1 MDEMRDHVSE
11 DGAQEDTKKKKSPFS
26 KKHVIPSK
34 KQINFADIGK
44 TEMKLSV
51 LIPGI
56 ILIIA
61 GASLLS
67 KFLVVDRIM
76 EVSALQSEVSTL
88 RSQIDEEQAV
98 IDSMQDVAI
107 KFAHYTWSDMTD
119 EERNLADRME
129 AVKLIDK
136 YVRSEAEVGSYTIS
150 GNEISLPITGVTFRE
165 IGHIVSALE
174 SDPLV
179 NHCEVVAAASD
190 DSGIVYDSQDTDIT
204 MIGGNMEATAQVTV
218 YLNDSPTEPDA
229 VSEE

>member
-26 KKHVIPSK
+26 KKLVIPSK

-107 KFAHYTWSDMTD
+107 KFAHSRDVTSSMFVFLGVLPSDGILS
-119 EERNLADRME
+119 R
-129 AVKLIDK
+129 
-136 YVRSEAEVGSYTIS
+136 
-150 GNEISLPITGVTFRE
+150 PVTLDL
-165 IGHIVSALE
+165 SSTL
-174 SDPLV
+174 L
-179 NHCEVVAAASD
+179 
-190 DSGIVYDSQDTDIT
+190 
-204 MIGGNMEATAQVTV
+204 
-218 YLNDSPTEPDA
+218 
-229 VSEE
+229 